1 MPYRGR
7 FLLRVGL
14 MSRLTASSLSKLLLA
29 ATFCS
34 ITAAPA
40 RAGFLDALFGRPAA
54 PVYRAEPETDPLNV
68 TVRKKAR
75 VKKPAAPKELPAVA
89 LQKPTLDP
97 FKDPHWYLKDETLRR
112 GDIVVLPNRVLVLR
126 DSSSNL
132 RPSAFEDV
140 RRTTSLSNRE
150 RARILAITEFQG
162 GSAPKYRIVPETTV
176 AASTINRLD
185 RSTVPV
191 IMP

>member
-1 MPYRGR
+1 M
-7 FLLRVGL
+7 LRTIV
-14 MSRLTASSLSKLLLA
+14 SSSTKLLLA
-29 ATFCS
+29 IALSATG
-34 ITAAPA
+34 IQTAQ
-40 RAGFLDALFGRPAA
+40 AGFLDTLFGRPAA
-54 PVYRAEPETDPLNV
+54 PVYQAQPEPDPLSV
-68 TVRKKAR
+68 TVRKR
-75 VKKPAAPKELPAVA
+75 IRESKKPAAPKELPAVV

-97 FKDPHWYLKDETLRR
+97 FKDPQWYLKDETLRR

-150 RARILAITEFQG
+150 RARILSMTEFQAG
-162 GSAPKYRIVPETTV
+162 APQKYKIIPEATLT
-176 AASTINRLD
+176 ASTAISQID
-185 RSTVPV
+185 RSSVPV

>member
-1 MPYRGR
+1 
-7 FLLRVGL
+7 
-14 MSRLTASSLSKLLLA
+14 MSRSTTSSFAKLLLIA
-29 ATFCS
+29 LAGFG
-34 ITAAPA
+34 TALPA
-40 RAGFLDALFGRPAA
+40 QAGFLDDLFGRPRA
-54 PVYRAEPETDPLNV
+54 PVRQVEPESVPLSV

-75 VKKPAAPKELPAVA
+75 KKKLAAPKLKEAPAVA

-97 FKDPHWYLKDETLRR
+97 AKDPFWYLKDETLRR

-140 RRTTSLSNRE
+140 RRTSSLSNRE
-150 RARILAITEFQG
+150 RARILSMTQIQAG
-162 GSAPKYRIVPETTV
+162 VLPKYRIVPE
-176 AASTINRLD
+176 AAFAVSATASQTD
-185 RSTVPV
+185 RSSVPV